1 MIIKSMARKE
11 TSFKSLVEYMHK
23 EGDKNTRTIMRNLLS
38 EDRKKIVEN
47 FEENAKYLPKR
58 KNGNY
63 LYHEIITIPKSSNI
77 SEKKQEQILLDLSE
91 KYLEKRASDLLS
103 YGVIHHD
110 TNNLHIHLLISANE
124 LYSNKRFRL
133 TKKNFSD
140 IQKEIEEYKIEK
152 YPKLDSQKIYTQDKT
167 ETKTISQRE
176 FEIIKR
182 GGTSKKK
189 EIRDIV
195 RDIIERSQ
203 NLNELNLSLEKIN
216 FKVYARGDTVGL
228 ENISNQKRYR
238 LKTLGI
244 NEEYLDKMAEFEKIN
259 KRANFREKGKS
270 VNKEIEKIVN
280 MSKKDEARI
289 KSLVKGRITKGDLSK
304 EQDKDLDFSR

>member
-11 TSFKSLVEYMHK
+11 TSFKSLIEYMHK
-23 EGDKNTRTIMRNLLS
+23 EGDKKPRTIMRNLLS
-38 EDRKKIVEN
+38 DDIEKIVKI
-47 FEENAKYLPKR
+47 FEENAKFLPKR

-77 SEKKQEQILLDLSE
+77 SEKKQEKILLDLSE

-110 TNNLHIHLLISANE
+110 TDNLHIHLLISANE
-124 LYSNKRFRL
+124 LYSDKRFRL

-152 YPKLDSQKIYTQDKT
+152 YPKLDSQKIYTQNKT
-167 ETKTISQRE
+167 ETKTISQKE
-176 FEIIKR
+176 FEVIKR

-189 EIRDIV
+189 EIIDIV
-195 RDIIERSQ
+195 KNIIERSQ
-203 NLNELNLSLEKIN
+203 DLNEFNNSLEKID
-216 FKVYARGDTVGL
+216 FKVYVRGQNIGL
-228 ENISNQKRYR
+228 EKISNQKRYR

-244 NEEYLDKMAEFEKIN
+244 NEEYLDKMAYFEKI
-259 KRANFREKGKS
+259 KERSNFREKS
-270 VNKEIEKIVN
+270 VNKEVDKIVN
-280 MSKKDEARI
+280 MSKKDEVRI
-289 KSLVKGRITKGDLSK
+289 KSLVRGRITKGDFSK
-304 EQDKDLDFSR
+304 DKDLDFSR